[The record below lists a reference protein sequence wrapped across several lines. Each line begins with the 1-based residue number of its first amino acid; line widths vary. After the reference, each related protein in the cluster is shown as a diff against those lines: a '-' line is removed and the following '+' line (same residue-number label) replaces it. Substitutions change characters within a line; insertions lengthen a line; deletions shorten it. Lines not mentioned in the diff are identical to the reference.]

1 MAVGLAMISRA
12 LVFTLFTDR
21 WTKNC
26 ASFLL
31 ILAGLSVVRPLG
43 WVGSSYLQVK
53 NRPRIIM
60 VLEWSKTVSLLGI
73 MIVLERVSVY
83 WACAAVGVAFTLNSL
98 AYAWVIRKLDG
109 ISLRA
114 QLLQLVPPIAACV
127 PTVLACAVASVSQD
141 CG

>member
-1 MAVGLAMISRA
+1 MVLIVAPLAVGLAMISRA

-53 NRPRIIM
+53 NRPGSS
-60 VLEWSKTVSLLGI
+60 WSSSGA
-73 MIVLERVSVY
+73 R
-83 WACAAVGVAFTLNSL
+83 W
-98 AYAWVIRKLDG
+98 
-109 ISLRA
+109 
-114 QLLQLVPPIAACV
+114 
-127 PTVLACAVASVSQD
+127 
-141 CG
+141 